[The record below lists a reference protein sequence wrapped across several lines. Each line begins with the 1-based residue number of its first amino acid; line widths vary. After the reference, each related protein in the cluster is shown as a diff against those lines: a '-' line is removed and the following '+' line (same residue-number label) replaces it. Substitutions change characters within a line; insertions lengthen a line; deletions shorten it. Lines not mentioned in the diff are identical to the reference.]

1 MIEAINICK
10 SFGNKTLFKDLSFQI
25 NNGEFVCF
33 SGESGKGKTTLLNII
48 GQIEPLSSGT
58 ITYDG
63 KNIVSNK
70 DKFFFFRKKV
80 GFVFQN
86 FALVDGKT
94 VEQNLALIRR
104 NDRENITIDQALEKV
119 GLEDKKKRKIYTLS
133 GGEQQR
139 IALARLF
146 LKKCD
151 LILAD
156 EPTGSLDSRNAAIV
170 MNLLHELN
178 INGKTIILVTH
189 DITAKKQCD
198 RIIEL

>member
-1 MIEAINICK
+1 M
-10 SFGNKTLFKDLSFQI
+10 
-25 NNGEFVCF
+25 
-33 SGESGKGKTTLLNII
+33 
-48 GQIEPLSSGT
+48 SSGT

-70 DKFFFFRKKV
+70 DKLFFFRKKV

>member
-70 DKFFFFRKKV
+70 DKLLFFRKKV

>member
-70 DKFFFFRKKV
+70 DKLFFFRKKV

-119 GLEDKKKRKIYTLS
+119 GLKDKKKRKIYTLS